1 MKKLFTGL
9 AAALVLGLGVSQAS
23 ADHRHHGYHDRHGD
37 WSFGI
42 TIGDPY
48 WDPHPVRPIMR
59 GCSVERASMKARH
72 MGIRH
77 QRITKTDWTIKVRG
91 IRHGHP
97 ARVVFARE
105 PGCPVIR

>member
-9 AAALVLGLGVSQAS
+9 AAAIVLGLGVSNAS
-23 ADHRHHGYHDRHGD
+23 AEHRHHDRHGG
-37 WSFGI
+37 WSFGV

-97 ARVVFARE
+97 TRVVFGRE